1 MPFEFINLEPEGI
14 ILVKP
19 TVYRDSRGLFSEV
32 YKASEYVA
40 GGIGVEFKQDNMSV
54 SSYGVLRGIH
64 YQKGIYSQAKL
75 VRCIKGK
82 IFDIAVD
89 LRSDSPS
96 FKQSVRVELSEANG
110 YSLYIPKGFGHG
122 FVSLSDEAVVLYKTD
137 AEYNKEADSGIFW
150 ADSDLNID
158 WGIDFQPVLSEKDIK
173 LPGLSEVIKCLYC

>member
-110 YSLYIPKGFGHG
+110 
-122 FVSLSDEAVVLYKTD
+122 
-137 AEYNKEADSGIFW
+137 
-150 ADSDLNID
+150 
-158 WGIDFQPVLSEKDIK
+158 
-173 LPGLSEVIKCLYC
+173 